1 MLLLGKIALGTIG
14 AMIAGTGLLCSEG
27 FVDVDVI
34 QHRDSPPHVHV
45 IAPALLAPIAIHL
58 VPDKKLARASEQ
70 IQPWLPTIRAALDG
84 LRDAPDL
91 TIVEVSNAEEY
102 VQVAKSG
109 GEIVVDV
116 ANRDDTV
123 HVSVP
128 IRAIDS
134 SVSALASVSP
144 GSNDAASF

>member
-1 MLLLGKIALGTIG
+1 MLLIGKIALGMVG
-14 AMIAGTGLLCSEG
+14 ATVAGAGLLCSEG
-27 FVDVDVI
+27 FVDVNVV
-34 QHRDSPPHVHV
+34 QHRDSPPHIHV
-45 IAPALLAPIAIHL
+45 IAPAMLAPIAIRL
-58 VPDKKLARASEQ
+58 VPDKKLARASQQ

-84 LRDAPDL
+84 LRNSPDL
-91 TIVEVSNAEEY
+91 TIVEVSNSEEY
-102 VQVAKSG
+102 VQVAKIG

-128 IRAIDS
+128 LRALDS

-144 GSNDAASF
+144 GSDEAASF